1 MAIVIRIT
9 LACMVVVATGCR
21 SDGDAAVMADAA
33 RPLDLRLRA
42 DSVVSDSAPVP
53 ATPHDA
59 GVPPDVGRPAA
70 DARTGPGE
78 DVGLATEDAASA
90 PRDARM
96 ARDGANPELEA
107 HWREIAVRFCDEER
121 RCGESDAGRIHSGYI
136 RGCSLLYGSTV
147 EACIDDYLY
156 AMRYLTRCC
165 IDENCREQACAC
177 QWLVECEQHYSTAR
191 CDPDVYRSIEA
202 LPQCMAAG
210 GPPTAD
216 DPTCPQGPITT
227 CDAGVP

>member
-21 SDGDAAVMADAA
+21 SDGDAAIVADAA
-33 RPLDLRLRA
+33 RPLDLRLWA

-53 ATPHDA
+53 TTPHDA

-96 ARDGANPELEA
+96 ARDGANPEIEA
-107 HWREIAVRFCDEER
+107 HSREIAVRFCDEVR
-121 RCGESDAGRIHSGYI
+121 RCGGNDDGPIYANYI
-136 RGCSLLYGSTV
+136 RGCGGAYGAST
-147 EACIDDYLY
+147 EGCIEDFVL
-156 AMRYLTRCC
+156 AMRELTRCC
-165 IDENCREQACAC
+165 NAEFCSRRACTC
-177 QWLVECEQHYSTAR
+177 QWAIECEQHYSTAR
-191 CDPDVYRSIEA
+191 CDPDVFRSIEL
-202 LPQCMAAG
+202 LPQCMISG

-227 CDAGVP
+227 CDGGVP